1 MQLRK
6 YLEER
11 YRQFPVDPFLATMLK
26 FASRKVFLQT
36 RFSLP
41 TFRSLS
47 AAPSFPEHHRP
58 DPEPTSPSSFG
69 ATTSAEQSSSATAAT
84 TGADSLSL
92 RSQIQF
98 HLRTTQGNSLVS
110 LPPDDPKSTFMNIPP
125 PEDPLLQFLATM
137 VMKHGKKA
145 KASKI
150 VSRTLLHI
158 HAYTRAPPLPILRE
172 ALFAISPLTV
182 CLRVKTTALKHIMKP
197 VPLSERRSLRKGISW
212 LLDECKRPGP
222 LALDERLARE
232 IIEILNG
239 TSKILAKRDAAHKE
253 AMLNKCV
260 TFLYPNLLLLT
271 FG

>member
-1 MQLRK
+1 
-6 YLEER
+6 
-11 YRQFPVDPFLATMLK
+11 MLK
-26 FASRKVFLQT
+26 FASRRVLSQT

-47 AAPSFPEHHRP
+47 TAPSFPEHHRP
-58 DPEPTSPSSFG
+58 DTEPTSPSSTG
-69 ATTSAEQSSSATAAT
+69 ATTSAEQSPSATP
-84 TGADSLSL
+84 GGDSLSL

-98 HLRTTQGNSLVS
+98 HLRTTQGNPLVS
-110 LPPDDPKSTFMNIPP
+110 LPPDNPKSTFMNIPP

-222 LALDERLARE
+222 LALEERLARE

-253 AMLNKCV
+253 AMLNKAYV
-260 TFLYPNLLLLT
+260 FRRK
-271 FG
+271 